1 MGNKR
6 MNKLK
11 SSIAASLILAG
22 GFVCYL
28 SLNVTSRVTAESSR
42 APASPGTHGKSKDEK
57 LSETLR
63 GRLKSTSSSD
73 NEIVQVIL
81 QLNSSSSGRLNGL
94 LQRNG
99 IHLKNDFKELRSM
112 VVELPL
118 SVLDELAQFDEVEFI
133 SPDRELHLLG
143 HVERT

>member
-28 SLNVTSRVTAESSR
+28 SLNGTSRVTAESSR
-42 APASPGTHGKSKDEK
+42 AAASLGTNGKSKDEK

-81 QLNSSSSGRLNGL
+81 QLNW
-94 LQRNG
+94 
-99 IHLKNDFKELRSM
+99 
-112 VVELPL
+112 LPA
-118 SVLDELAQFDEVEFI
+118 DD
-133 SPDRELHLLG
+133 
-143 HVERT
+143 